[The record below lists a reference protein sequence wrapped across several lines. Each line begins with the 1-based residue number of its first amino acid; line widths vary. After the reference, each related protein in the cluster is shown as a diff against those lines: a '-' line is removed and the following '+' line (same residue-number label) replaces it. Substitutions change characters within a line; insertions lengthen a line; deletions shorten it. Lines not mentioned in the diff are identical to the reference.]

1 MIMDTPT
8 LAQLEVFLAVVERG
22 SFSAAA
28 RALGRAQSA
37 VTYSIQKLEEEAGV
51 ALFDR
56 SAYRPALS
64 EAGRA
69 LLPRAQRIVEDV
81 AAFRSQARG
90 MAGGLEPE
98 IALVVEAMF
107 PMCLLLQAL
116 TEFQARFPTVQTRVR
131 VETLGAAVQALLDEA
146 ADIGLVISFADRMD
160 ELVGAQVTEV
170 ELVAVAA
177 PAHPLAQIAG
187 PLDDDMLS
195 EHVQL
200 VLTDRSDLTRGQ
212 DKGVVSLRTWR
223 LADLGAKHAM
233 LLAGLGWGSMP
244 RHTVNDDLAAGR
256 LVELRVLRWDGR
268 AGMPRLPVMAVR
280 RKAASLGPAGEW
292 LLERLWRGLSEG
304 EGWDG
309 AVPRPSLAA
318 RGSGG

>member
-1 MIMDTPT
+1 MVMDTLT

-37 VTYSIQKLEEEAGV
+37 VTYSIQNLEEEAGV
-51 ALFDR
+51 PLFDR
-56 SAYRPALS
+56 SAYRPVLS
-64 EAGRA
+64 VAGRA
-69 LLPRAQRIVEDV
+69 LLPRAQRIVDDV
-81 AAFRSQARG
+81 VAFRSQARG

-98 IALVVEAMF
+98 LTLVVEAMF

-116 TEFQARFPTVQTRVR
+116 TEFQTRFPTVQTRVR
-131 VETLGAAVQALLDEA
+131 VETLGAAVETLLNET
-146 ADIGLVISFADRMD
+146 ADIGVVVAFSERVD
-160 ELVGAQVTEV
+160 ELVGAEITQV

-177 PAHPLAQIAG
+177 PGHPLAALPG
-187 PLDDDMLS
+187 MLEDDVLS

-244 RHTVNDDLAAGR
+244 RHMVADDLAAGR
-256 LVELRVLRWDGR
+256 LKELRAARWDGR
-268 AGMPRLPVMAVR
+268 QGMPRLPLMAVR
-280 RKAASLGPAGEW
+280 RKAAVLGPAGTW
-292 LLERLWRGLSEG
+292 LIERLWQGVEEAAPATLRLAS
-304 EGWDG
+304 
-309 AVPRPSLAA
+309 ARP
-318 RGSGG
+318 GG